1 MNTINKPNVE
11 ALHKLGLV
19 SPSEIKIGAGEM
31 GAILEAVIKDKD
43 GNIVKCLR
51 KKSESFVKQF
61 LMILQSQMEHL
72 WTGYA
77 NYPNH
82 MYSSVKDINGN
93 NHYLSANAST
103 FACEAAL
110 GSTSWGLLVGTVDTA
125 PTIDDYYLGTLI
137 AHGTGAGQLQY
148 SAVSFGAPT
157 CDGNTAEFSITR
169 SFANG
174 SAGTVT
180 VKEVGLVV
188 LAYDFVGTGYYF
200 LTIRDIMNL
209 AVLTTQTLSLN
220 YLIRAAI

>member
-31 GAILEAVIKDKD
+31 GAILEAVITDKD

-61 LMILQSQMEHL
+61 LQILQVQMRHDVS
-72 WTGYA
+72 GMY
-77 NYPNH
+77 NYPNFLIA
-82 MYSSVKDINGN
+82 KDTSGN
-93 NHYLSANAST
+93 SYYVIVNAST
-103 FACEAAL
+103 FACEAAV
-110 GSTSWGLLVGTVDTA
+110 GSTSWGLLVGTGIVA

-157 CDGNTAEFSITR
+157 CDGATSEFSITR

-180 VKEVGLVV
+180 VKEVGLVGYG
-188 LAYDFVGTGYYF
+188 YDYTATARNF
-200 LTIRDIMNL
+200 LFIRDIMDL